1 MEAAGIEPVQR
12 ANPKPMMA
20 YDFGFYDMKTFGLP
34 RRFES
39 TGVPSSPL
47 ESSPVLEIY
56 WRRKSSYIRVRRHH
70 LALRLRAFV
79 GDTDYHRS
87 HLPRERTV
95 EEK

>member
-1 MEAAGIEPVQR
+1 MAHGFGCYDVNIIELQ
-12 ANPKPMMA
+12 
-20 YDFGFYDMKTFGLP
+20 
-34 RRFES
+34 RRFLS
-39 TGVPSSPL
+39 PRVPSSPL

-70 LALRLRAFV
+70 LALRLKAFV